1 MVTLPEI
8 HRARPIR
15 HHAAVVCSLLVVL
28 TAAAPAAAQDERCQ
42 APPGRS
48 GIEQYCE
55 ALPQAGGPQGSGR
68 DESSGVDR
76 GTAARLRSAGSDGAA
91 VLGLTGQASG
101 DSGNG
106 DSGSGG
112 TAGGG
117 TGPGSDDAAQSK
129 RTGEAGSG
137 RSVDVDEPSDN
148 LLSALRSSVE
158 EGPTLSGAFAWVL
171 IAIALACFTLAWTRW
186 RRHDGDDAGMGGSAP

>member
-1 MVTLPEI
+1 MVTLPGI

-15 HHAAVVCSLLVVL
+15 HHAAVVCSLLIVL
-28 TAAAPAAAQDERCQ
+28 IAAAPAAAQGERCQ

-55 ALPQAGGPQGSGR
+55 ALPQAGGPQGGGR
-68 DESSGVDR
+68 DDSAGVDR
-76 GTAARLRSAGSDGAA
+76 GTAERLRSAGPAGAA
-91 VLGLTGQASG
+91 VLGLTGQATG

-106 DSGSGG
+106 DSGTSR

-117 TGPGSDDAAQSK
+117 SGSGSDEAAPSGQAGDA
-129 RTGEAGSG
+129 G
-137 RSVDVDEPSDN
+137 RSRTVDVDEPSDN

-171 IAIALACFTLAWTRW
+171 IAIALACFALAWTRW
-186 RRHDGDDAGMGGSAP
+186 RRDDGKDAGVGGSAP